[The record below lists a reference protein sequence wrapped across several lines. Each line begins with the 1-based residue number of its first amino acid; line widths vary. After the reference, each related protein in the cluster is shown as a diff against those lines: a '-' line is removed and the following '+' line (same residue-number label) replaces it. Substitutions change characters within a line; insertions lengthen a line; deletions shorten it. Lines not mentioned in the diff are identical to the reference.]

1 MSEPTHKKL
10 RIVKLLEILQQDSD
24 SENPIGTNTLCE
36 KLSAAGIIT
45 DRRTIAKDI
54 SVLNEQGYEVMQTK
68 IGRQNA
74 YFIEDRSFSLPELKI
89 LIDAVQAASFITDK
103 KSDELIHK
111 IAALGGSHQAEVLTG
126 NIVHFNTRKHTNE
139 QIYYNVS
146 VLEQA
151 IRNKQKASFQYFD
164 LDEKLNKVFRKEG
177 EVYETEPIALVF
189 NNDNYY
195 LMTYDAEAD
204 SNVRNYRVDRMDT
217 VEVLPGKICKEAKA
231 KIRTVSKYTE
241 QVFRMYGGRTE
252 KVTLLFDKKLIGTV
266 YDKFGEKTKIKK
278 KGDEYSAAVEVQISP
293 TFWSWLTTFK
303 GNMKIAEPKELDDE
317 FQAWIAD
324 IKNK

>member
-10 RIVKLLEILQQDSD
+10 RIVKLLEILQQDTD
-24 SENPIGTNTLCE
+24 LEHPLGTNELLIRLN
-36 KLSAAGIIT
+36 KLGFKA
-45 DRRTIAKDI
+45 DRHTMTRDI
-54 SVLNEQGYEVMQTK
+54 DVLNSQGYEVMLVK
-68 IGRQNA
+68 SGKQNA
-74 YFIEDRSFSLPELKI
+74 YYIEDRSFSLPELKI

-103 KSDELIHK
+103 KSDELIQK

-139 QIYYNVS
+139 QIYYTVS

-164 LDEKLNKVFRKEG
+164 LDEKLNKVFRKDG
-177 EVYETEPIALVF
+177 EMYLTEPIALVF

-195 LMTYDAEAD
+195 LMTYDPDAD
-204 SNVRNYRVDRMDT
+204 SNVRNYRVDRMDN
-217 VEVLPGKICKEAKA
+217 VEILPGKICKEARA
-231 KIRTVSKYTE
+231 EIRKVSKYTE

-252 KVTLLFDKKLIGTV
+252 KVTLQFDKKLIGTI
-266 YDKFGEKTKIKK
+266 YDKFGEKTKIRKK
-278 KGDEYSAAVEVQISP
+278 RDVYSAAVEVQISP

-303 GNMKIAEPKELDDE
+303 GAMVIAQPQEIADE
-317 FQAWIAD
+317 FKAWINE
-324 IKNK
+324 IQN